1 MVRRHYSLPSLNALA
16 AFEAAARHLSLTR
29 AATELNVTPGAVSK
43 QVKALESEI
52 GRPLFLRLHRA
63 MELTPEGET
72 VARAL
77 QEAFE
82 RVSAT
87 LQQVSQNP
95 ALRSVSIGSTMA
107 FAQFWLMPRLHDF
120 WNAHQDIVIDHMIS
134 DRNADLFRNDVDLRI
149 RYGDG
154 EWQDETAV
162 KLFDD
167 RIAAV
172 ASPGFAARHKVKQA
186 KDMAGLP
193 LLSVEGVD
201 WTWTTWS
208 DFLRAAPQARPAPL
222 QQLRHRIAGGPGRA
236 GPGPRL
242 DEHDQAPAVE
252 ACAGTGHEQRDCG
265 TSGLLCDLE
274 QQAGAVARSRDLAR
288 LAAVPIRLSLPQAR
302 LVTSSGC
309 ALQVPCA

>member
-43 QVKALESEI
+43 QVKALEGEI

-63 MELTPEGET
+63 LELTPEGET

-77 QEAFE
+77 QEAFD

-95 ALRSVSIGSTMA
+95 AMRSVSIGSTMA

-154 EWQDETAV
+154 LWPEETAV
-162 KLFDD
+162 RLFGD

-172 ASPGFAARHKVKQA
+172 ASPAFLARHRIKSPRDLV
-186 KDMAGLP
+186 GLP
-193 LLSVEGVD
+193 MLSVEGVD

-208 DFLRAAPQARPAPL
+208 DFLRAGGAPHRKLNIRRFNSYVIALQAAQDGQGLALGWMNMIRPLLAKRILAQATAQDMAAPQAFYVTWSSKRPLSREAEA
-222 QQLRHRIAGGPGRA
+222 LRDWLIAQSA
-236 GPGPRL
+236 
-242 DEHDQAPAVE
+242 
-252 ACAGTGHEQRDCG
+252 
-265 TSGLLCDLE
+265 
-274 QQAGAVARSRDLAR
+274 
-288 LAAVPIRLSLPQAR
+288 
-302 LVTSSGC
+302 
-309 ALQVPCA
+309 